1 MENEAVGDNTRDVE
15 SINREIEA
23 IRKELSEVKGTPTEI
38 YTRIVG
44 YYRSLNNWNKGK
56 REEYDRRRTFAYGAG
71 RGGEMPAEAAGNAP
85 REAPSADAPASEARI
100 GTPAGGH
107 GSDAGGGS
115 AGAGNAGAAPATG
128 GTASAAPERVA
139 VAERREGALVSSYA
153 YFFRPT
159 CPNCPAVRAVLEG
172 AALDGDH
179 FDVDTDEGFA
189 RAAELQIMATP
200 TVVFF
205 DRRGEQIGRATS
217 PKDVQGFLAFA
228 E

>member
-1 MENEAVGDNTRDVE
+1 MGNEAVGHNTRDVE

-71 RGGEMPAEAAGNAP
+71 RGGETPAEAAGNAP
-85 REAPSADAPASEARI
+85 REVQAAEHATRPTRPGAAEGEGSGA
-100 GTPAGGH
+100 AGD
-107 GSDAGGGS
+107 SAGGG
-115 AGAGNAGAAPATG
+115 GAAAAAG
-128 GTASAAPERVA
+128 DTASAAPEHVV
-139 VAERREGALVSSYA
+139 VAERAEEALVSRYA
-153 YFFRPT
+153 YFFRQT
-159 CPNCPAVRAVLEG
+159 CPNCPAVRKVLEDTSLG
-172 AALDGDH
+172 GDH